1 MTTPQGMLE
10 LADNLMLMKRNAHGR
25 IVLALETKDRDL
37 IVDALRQAAAP
48 QGQEVREKEITRL
61 ATIEE
66 CARIADSFT
75 CGSCGVDGKA
85 GAAIRALAQAQE
97 PGEDKQ

>member
-10 LADNLMLMKRNAHGR
+10 LADELLSISEVEQSFGPPF
-25 IVLALETKDRDL
+25 VRDVMRRAA
-37 IVDALRQAAAP
+37 IILRQAAAP
-48 QGQEVREKEITRL
+48 QGRQEAREKEITRL
-61 ATIEE
+61 ATVEE

-75 CGSCGVDGKA
+75 CGGCGMDGKA

-97 PGEDKQ
+97 PPNEQE